1 MKPKFTNPFELPGKW
16 YKGNFHLH
24 TRTSDGGVWVED
36 AVRMYRQRGYNVL
49 AVTDHINTNDISG
62 LSDKKM
68 IVINGAEVHPPFH
81 KRVNPNVEYH
91 ICAIGLKHG
100 YPFPRKM
107 WRNVQDCLDH
117 IHKAG
122 AVAIIAHPK
131 DVSLVP
137 ATEMVGLKHVAGVEV
152 WTSLSEIDMDHGCAE
167 EEWAECMEHGM
178 FLAATGSDDAH
189 WAPRHGWSEAF
200 GAWTMLK
207 MPSLTEANVLKAL
220 RTGACYA
227 SGGPTVKDFRVVD
240 GQAILKCSPVTRI
253 HFKYGLEDRLN
264 RWAKLGKTINGF
276 TADVSKWKWVR
287 AVVVDAENRKAW
299 TNPIP
304 VV

>member
-1 MKPKFTNPFELPGKW
+1 MKPKFTNPFEQPGKW

-36 AVRMYRQRGYNVL
+36 AVRIYREHGYNVL
-49 AVTDHINTNDISG
+49 AITDHINTNDISG

-68 IVINGAEVHPPFH
+68 LVLNGAEVHPPFH
-81 KRVNPNVEYH
+81 LRKDPDVEYH

-100 YPFPRKM
+100 HPFSRKM

-117 IHKAG
+117 IHKFG

-137 ATEMVGLKHVAGVEV
+137 ATEIVGLKHVAGVEV
-152 WTSLSEIDMDHGCAE
+152 WTSLSEIDMDNGDAE
-167 EEWAECMEHGM
+167 DEWAECMEYGM
-178 FLAATGSDDAH
+178 FLTATGCDDAH
-189 WAPRHGWSEAF
+189 WANRHGWSEVF
-200 GAWTMLK
+200 GGWTMLK
-207 MPSLTEANVLKAL
+207 MPSLTEANVLDAL

-227 SGGPTVKDFRVVD
+227 SAGPTIKDFRVVD
-240 GQAILKCSPVTRI
+240 GQAIVKCSPVKRI
-253 HFKYGLEDRLN
+253 HIKYGLEERRS
-264 RWAKLGKTINGF
+264 RWAKLGKTVNGF
-276 TADVSKWKWVR
+276 TADVSKWQWVR
-287 AVVVDAENRKAW
+287 AVVVDAENCKAW

-304 VV
+304 VK

>member
-1 MKPKFTNPFELPGKW
+1 VKPKFANPFEQPGKW

-36 AVRMYRQRGYNVL
+36 AVRMYREHGYNVL

-68 IVINGAEVHPPFH
+68 LVLNGAEVHPPFH
-81 KRVNPNVEYH
+81 LRKDPDVEYH

-100 YPFPRKM
+100 HPFSRKM

-117 IHKAG
+117 IHKFG

-131 DVSLVP
+131 DVSLAP
-137 ATEMVGLKHVAGVEV
+137 ATEVVGLKHVAGMEV
-152 WTSLSEIDMDHGCAE
+152 WTSLSEIDMDNGDAE
-167 EEWAECMEHGM
+167 DEWAECMEHGM
-178 FLAATGSDDAH
+178 FLTATACDDAH
-189 WAPRHGWSEAF
+189 WANRHGWSEVF
-200 GAWTMLK
+200 GGWTMLK
-207 MPSLTEANVLKAL
+207 MPSLTEANVLDAL

-227 SGGPTVKDFRVVD
+227 SAGPTIKDFRVVD
-240 GQAILKCSPVTRI
+240 GQAIVKCSPVKRI
-253 HFKYGLEDRLN
+253 HIKYGLQERRN

-276 TADVSKWKWVR
+276 MADVSKWKWAR

-304 VV
+304 VK